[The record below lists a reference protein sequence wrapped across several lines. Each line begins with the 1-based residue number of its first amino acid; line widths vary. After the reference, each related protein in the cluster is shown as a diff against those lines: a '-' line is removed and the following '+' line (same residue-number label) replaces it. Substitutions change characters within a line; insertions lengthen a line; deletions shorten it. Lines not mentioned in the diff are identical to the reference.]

1 MPTAGR
7 LAAALTFFIYGWY
20 IALEAAIFFPEGNPP
35 SYVIP
40 LSIFVGVLVGW
51 MVVGSRAGR
60 GYMAAIG
67 NGLTGAAAY
76 TFWMI
81 FLISFYN
88 MIRKSLRRLYDGP
101 MDAITDVFNLMLEQA
116 LAFYD
121 IPLIVSVIVGGVFCA
136 MIAEY
141 FAKRYP

>member
-7 LAAALTFFIYGWY
+7 LAAALAFFIYGWY
-20 IALEAAIFFPEGNPP
+20 IPLQATPLFPEGNLPG
-35 SYVIP
+35 YAVP
-40 LSIFVGVLVGW
+40 LSIVVGILVGW

-60 GYMAAIG
+60 GYIAAIG

-76 TFWMI
+76 TLWMV
-81 FLISFYN
+81 FLISFYD

-101 MDAITDVFNLMLEQA
+101 MDAITDVFNLMLK
-116 LAFYD
+116 LGTDFYD
-121 IPLIVSVIVGGVFCA
+121 INLIINVAAGGIICGL
-136 MIAEY
+136 ITEY